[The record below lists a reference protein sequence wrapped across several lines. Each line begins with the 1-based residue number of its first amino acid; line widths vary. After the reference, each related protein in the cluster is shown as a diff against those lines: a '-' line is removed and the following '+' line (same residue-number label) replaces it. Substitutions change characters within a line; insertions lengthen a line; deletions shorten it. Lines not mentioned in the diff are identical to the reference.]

1 MNSEIAI
8 GPDLPRKLGLLD
20 ALSIVI
26 GIVIGGGIFLVPNLI
41 ARELKTSAAT
51 MLVWVVAGVISFFG
65 ALACAELGTSIP
77 STGGQYVFLREA
89 YGPLVGFLCGW
100 SMFTVARTAQVAWLA
115 VTMALYVSYFVP
127 LSNLSSKV
135 LAVGAI
141 VIITAINYRGAKA
154 GANVQKAFTLAKVA
168 GLLIIIG
175 GAFFWGG
182 KAAPAPA
189 ATTAAFSF
197 SSFGIALIASLLAYD
212 GWVQVSFVA
221 GEIRNPRRNILLAL
235 ALGELAVIAIYLLAN
250 LAYLHVLPIAD
261 IAASEH
267 VGATLAER
275 VLGASSGG
283 VVSLIILMSI
293 IGSLNGCFL
302 TSPRIYFAQGKD
314 GLFFRKFAEV
324 HPRYQTPSFAILVQ
338 GIWAVVLIVTGSYET
353 LINYAMFATWLSYGL
368 MVAGVIVL
376 RYKQPELARPY
387 RVWGYP
393 VTPLLFVGTTAWL
406 LVNMLITRPVPS
418 LIGLLLIATGIP
430 VYFVWSRG
438 SVAKQPAVADE
449 RP

>member
-1 MNSEIAI
+1 M
-8 GPDLPRKLGLLD
+8 
-20 ALSIVI
+20 
-26 GIVIGGGIFLVPNLI
+26 
-41 ARELKTSAAT
+41 
-51 MLVWVVAGVISFFG
+51 
-65 ALACAELGTSIP
+65 
-77 STGGQYVFLREA
+77 
-89 YGPLVGFLCGW
+89 
-100 SMFTVARTAQVAWLA
+100 
-115 VTMALYVSYFVP
+115 
-127 LSNLSSKV
+127 
-135 LAVGAI
+135 
-141 VIITAINYRGAKA
+141 
-154 GANVQKAFTLAKVA
+154 
-168 GLLIIIG
+168 
-175 GAFFWGG
+175 
-182 KAAPAPA
+182 
-189 ATTAAFSF
+189 
-197 SSFGIALIASLLAYD
+197 
-212 GWVQVSFVA
+212 
-221 GEIRNPRRNILLAL
+221 
-235 ALGELAVIAIYLLAN
+235 IAIYLLAN

-275 VLGASSGG
+275 VLGASGGG

-302 TSPRIYFAQGKD
+302 TSPRIYFAQAKD

>member
-1 MNSEIAI
+1 M
-8 GPDLPRKLGLLD
+8 
-20 ALSIVI
+20 
-26 GIVIGGGIFLVPNLI
+26 
-41 ARELKTSAAT
+41 
-51 MLVWVVAGVISFFG
+51 
-65 ALACAELGTSIP
+65 
-77 STGGQYVFLREA
+77 
-89 YGPLVGFLCGW
+89 
-100 SMFTVARTAQVAWLA
+100 
-115 VTMALYVSYFVP
+115 
-127 LSNLSSKV
+127 
-135 LAVGAI
+135 
-141 VIITAINYRGAKA
+141 
-154 GANVQKAFTLAKVA
+154 
-168 GLLIIIG
+168 
-175 GAFFWGG
+175 
-182 KAAPAPA
+182 
-189 ATTAAFSF
+189 
-197 SSFGIALIASLLAYD
+197 
-212 GWVQVSFVA
+212 
-221 GEIRNPRRNILLAL
+221 
-235 ALGELAVIAIYLLAN
+235 
-250 LAYLHVLPIAD
+250 
-261 IAASEH
+261 
-267 VGATLAER
+267 
-275 VLGASSGG
+275 
-283 VVSLIILMSI
+283 SLIILMSI

-302 TSPRIYFAQGKD
+302 TSPRIYFAQAKD